1 MKPTTLISDM
11 ISYGE
16 AANRITDAGAIRA
29 YQNVWNFMIRSFLSG
44 VMISFSFLF
53 GVVAQL
59 ESGQTIMFALC
70 FAIGLHYIIFLNDYL
85 FTGDFVPICLAGL
98 NRRAPAGRLIYA
110 AAMTYVFN
118 ALGCIF
124 GAFFTGWATGVSR
137 NPYDGFVGQKV
148 AAVCF
153 KKTHMKY
160 HEMFVR
166 AMACNAL
173 VSIATFMANM
183 SQTFCGKCLAVF
195 MAIGNFST
203 MSLEHCMANW
213 FCLANGIMQVNG
225 PKNMTWKN
233 TFINL
238 ILVSLGNMVGSFV
251 IVSCPAYMQQYFEK
265 KKQQQLQA
273 EQHEDKESEKEDSPN
288 VSL

>member
-1 MKPTTLISDM
+1 MSDM
-11 ISYGE
+11 ISYSE
-16 AANRITDAGAIRA
+16 AIRRITDAGQVRA
-29 YQNVWNFMIRSFLSG
+29 HQNVWNFIVRSFLSG

-70 FAIGLHYIIFLNDYL
+70 FAIGLHYIVFLNDYL
-85 FTGDFVPICLAGL
+85 FTGDFVPICLAAL

-110 AAMTYVFN
+110 AVMTYVFN

-124 GAFFTGWATGVSR
+124 GAFFTGWATGISR
-137 NPYDGFVGQKV
+137 NPVDGFVGQKV

-153 KKTHMKY
+153 KKTHMAY

-173 VSIATFMANM
+173 VSIATFMATM
-183 SQTFCGKCLAVF
+183 TQTFCGKVLAVF
-195 MAIGNFST
+195 LAIGNFST

-213 FCLANGIMQVNG
+213 FCLSNGIMQHGG
-225 PKNMTWKN
+225 PERMTWKN

-238 ILVSLGNMVGSFV
+238 ILVSLGNMIGSFV
-251 IVSCPAYMQQYFEK
+251 IVTLPAYMQQYFDK
-265 KKQQQLQA
+265 KEQLEADQA
-273 EQHEDKESEKEDSPN
+273 EKENSSDVKDAEEKDSIKP
-288 VSL
+288 